1 MRMVLAVLV
10 NSFLIV
16 SAATP
21 LLAKANTVKI
31 TIKGSNFKT
40 PIEISD
46 PRILANFQVWT
57 GPGTSSNE
65 KQGFIIDW
73 SQGPVVLRGHG
84 VMFRGYQ
91 VSFHTSSNDQIAYVV
106 YYSFSP
112 GEEQGYVYVPGESDE
127 WYGLNVRTVFR
138 GVEGK
143 LFRAWDAWE
152 RVARPLIEKAE
163 HLEADPLTRERL
175 LAALSHTAG
184 SPKRFNLADHAFIT
198 EGRAS
203 VRRFD
208 AKRNSGD
215 WKGNP
220 PAPAACAN
228 AERIRWFR
236 VTERNDLDAAR
247 DYISTT
253 YGQEAKPAPFYS

>member
-1 MRMVLAVLV
+1 MRVVLAVLV

-46 PRILANFQVWT
+46 PKILANFQVWA

-65 KQGFIIDW
+65 KQGLIIDW

-84 VMFRGYQ
+84 GMYQNYQ
-91 VSFHTSSNDQIAYVV
+91 VSFHTGPNDQIAYVV
-106 YYSFSP
+106 LYGFSP
-112 GEEQGYVYVPGESDE
+112 GEEQGYVYLPGESDP

-163 HLEADPLTRERL
+163 HLEADPLTRERIV
-175 LAALSHTAG
+175 AALAHMRG
-184 SPKRFNLADHAFIT
+184 SPEHLDFADHAFIT
-198 EGRAS
+198 EGRAR
-203 VRRFD
+203 VRSLY
-208 AKRNSGD
+208 AHVIGKAG
-215 WKGNP
+215 
-220 PAPAACAN
+220 
-228 AERIRWFR
+228 
-236 VTERNDLDAAR
+236 
-247 DYISTT
+247 
-253 YGQEAKPAPFYS
+253 